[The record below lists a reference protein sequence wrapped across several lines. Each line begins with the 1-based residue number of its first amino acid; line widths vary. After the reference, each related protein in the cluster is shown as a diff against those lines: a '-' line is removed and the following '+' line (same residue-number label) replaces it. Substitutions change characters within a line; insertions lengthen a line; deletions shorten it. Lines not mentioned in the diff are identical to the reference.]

1 MSGRGMG
8 GANAEGTQQHRAN
21 QEIRGPGPPTK
32 IAVARPCDTIVHTDH
47 TDESPKGEGPFY
59 EEEGYNKVC
68 L

>member
-8 GANAEGTQQHRAN
+8 GRMRRAPN
-21 QEIRGPGPPTK
+21 NTGLTRKSVARPPTK